1 MKIKTAELI
10 GPALNWAAAVADK
23 RTILRTL
30 CKDIVVRGRRDDGSE
45 IPDDSYSFIPS
56 EAWSQGGP
64 IIENEK
70 IALLPPNNHRGDS
83 WKAFYYEPSQ
93 HDLQFDEAISY
104 SHHGPTPLIAGMRCF
119 VASKLGNEIEI
130 PEELL

>member
-30 CKDIVVRGRRDDGSE
+30 CKDIVVRGRRADGSE
-45 IPDDSYSFIPS
+45 ILDDSYSFIPS

-64 IIENEK
+64 ILEREK
-70 IALLPPNNHRGDS
+70 LELRCNDDGWQAFCFGFPVAKAHRGQRIWAS
-83 WKAFYYEPSQ
+83 
-93 HDLQFDEAISY
+93 
-104 SHHGPTPLIAGMRCF
+104 GPTPLVAAMRCF
-119 VASKLGNEIEI
+119 VASRMGDEIEI
-130 PEELL
+130 PEELLK